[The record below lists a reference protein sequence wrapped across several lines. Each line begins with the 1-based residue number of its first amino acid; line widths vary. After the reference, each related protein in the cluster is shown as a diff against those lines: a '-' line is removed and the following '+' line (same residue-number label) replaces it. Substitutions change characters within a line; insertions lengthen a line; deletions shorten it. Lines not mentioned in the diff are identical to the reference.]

1 VERAVAPLR
10 QALRAAA
17 RATTRFET
25 APGQQRQIDFGERRV
40 MIAGVPETLFFF
52 VATLGYSRRCHVR
65 VFPHERQAVWF
76 EGLESAFHHF
86 GGVPETMLLD
96 NAKPLVLDP
105 RRRGLPA
112 RFHPRLLAFAQH
124 WGVRPV
130 ACAAYR
136 ARTKGKDE
144 RGVGYVKHNAIAG
157 HAFDSVPAVEAHL
170 IAWTRDVADVRVHGI
185 TAVSRHLKLPTPI
198 PRGAMD
204 DRRWGRGVLCTEALV
219 EDDAVVKG
227 DVVEAVLA
235 RLAAGETVSAVAAA
249 FDLDRKTVRA
259 WRARATLLAPH
270 AAWLT
275 GLAPEV
281 DFNSEVLAR
290 ELRTHFGYAS
300 TVQTVLRF
308 IRPLRLAAQR
318 PIATVRFETPPGQQA
333 QVDFGQ
339 RRVWIRGEPVV
350 AHVFVCTLG
359 YSRRVYVEAF
369 PHERLDAVLAGHEHA
384 FQHFGGVPAQVVVDN
399 ATPVVLTHD
408 QDPETRRHRVLW
420 YPTYADFAAHYGF
433 TPWAHWRRPSGP
445 IGPRPRERPSRG

>member
-1 VERAVAPLR
+1 
-10 QALRAAA
+10 
-17 RATTRFET
+17 
-25 APGQQRQIDFGERRV
+25 
-40 MIAGVPETLFFF
+40 
-52 VATLGYSRRCHVR
+52 
-65 VFPHERQAVWF
+65 
-76 EGLESAFHHF
+76 
-86 GGVPETMLLD
+86 
-96 NAKPLVLDP
+96 
-105 RRRGLPA
+105 
-112 RFHPRLLAFAQH
+112 
-124 WGVRPV
+124 
-130 ACAAYR
+130 
-136 ARTKGKDE
+136 
-144 RGVGYVKHNAIAG
+144 
-157 HAFDSVPAVEAHL
+157 
-170 IAWTRDVADVRVHGI
+170 
-185 TAVSRHLKLPTPI
+185 
-198 PRGAMD
+198 MD

-249 FDLDRKTVRA
+249 YDLDRKTVRA
-259 WRARATLLAPH
+259 WRARGAYRPRAPRERATLLAPH

-275 GLAPEV
+275 GRAPEV

-290 ELRTHFGYAS
+290 ELRTHFGYTG

-339 RRVWIRGEPVV
+339 RRVWIGGEPVV

-369 PHERLDAVLAGHEHA
+369 PHERLEAVLAGHEHA

-399 ATPVVLTHD
+399 AKPVVLKHD

-420 YPTYADFAAHYGF
+420 HPTYADFAAHYGF
-433 TPWAHWRRPSGP
+433 TPWAHWRRPSGR
-445 IGPRPRERPSRG
+445 IGPRPRGRPSRG